1 MDAALTW
8 LKRLQKT
15 ARLARIKRG
24 EKRRGKYQV
33 NDIETQTILLYWWCH
48 FMPTSELPIGG
59 QSCQYTVNRSTLS
72 EEPLLWMKWSLFSET
87 RREILFWWKT
97 KRKEIQVVNI
107 FISQILHFAGKDNLR
122 LKCNFWEYFRLG
134 LGSFPAPC
142 LSIFLVSFYLGY
154 WVGQAVSFFQSWI
167 FSDSS
172 IFCPH
177 SKIFNKPAW
186 AMSI

>member
-1 MDAALTW
+1 MILRLKLFCYIGDAISCW
-8 LKRLQKT
+8 PR
-15 ARLARIKRG
+15 
-24 EKRRGKYQV
+24 
-33 NDIETQTILLYWWCH
+33 NCLLVGNPANIRWT
-48 FMPTSELPIGG
+48 F
-59 QSCQYTVNRSTLS
+59 S